1 MIRYLILLLLLQSCS
16 CDYHLRKAQEKCGS
30 TIIRDTVTVKDTVLI
45 NSVHTDTLFK
55 SNVGDTV
62 YIEKDRLKIKY
73 VRLAGD
79 SVFIS
84 GKCDTLKIPVEVKVP
99 VEKIVLKPQCN
110 KWMWWLVVGA
120 FIVGV
125 FFRFRR

>member
-1 MIRYLILLLLLQSCS
+1 MRYLILLLILQSCS

-30 TIIRDTVTVKDTVLI
+30 TIIRDTITVKDTVLI
-45 NSVHTDTLFK
+45 NSVQTDTLFK
-55 SNVGDTV
+55 SKLGDTV

-99 VEKIVLKPQCN
+99 VEKIVLKPQGN

-120 FIVGV
+120 FVVGV
-125 FFRFRR
+125 LVRFRR

>member
-1 MIRYLILLLLLQSCS
+1 MIRYLFILLLLQSCS
-16 CDYHLRKAQEKCGS
+16 CDYHLRKAQKKCGS
-30 TIIRDTVTVKDTVLI
+30 TIIRDTITVKDTVLI
-45 NSVHTDTLFK
+45 NSIHTDTLFK
-55 SNVGDTV
+55 SSVGDTV

-99 VEKIVLKPQCN
+99 VEKIVLKPQGN
-110 KWMWWLVVGA
+110 KWMWWLIVGA

-125 FFRFRR
+125 LVRFRR